1 MKNSSIYFDETDDII
16 DICYDN
22 VFKAVFTRDS
32 PISQGA
38 LSNLISA
45 LICREVTVITINA
58 NEPPIDNIKDRQI
71 RFDINCR
78 AGHDERINV
87 EMSLNPDPFEPVRL
101 EFYAG
106 KLFTGQD
113 IRGAGKDY
121 DDLKQAY
128 QIAILAKERFFK
140 DEKFLHSFEYY
151 DSVNGV
157 SLNGKSRIITLEL
170 SKLEEIVEKSTDEMS
185 AQEYWAVF
193 FRYLTDKSKRWKI
206 NKIIEREDGIAMASE
221 VLKSISKDEIERARL
236 MSEYK
241 YELDLQ
247 SKLVTAERK
256 GIQEGQNY
264 VLELMA
270 QGLSYEEIRKKIE
283 ENK

>member
-1 MKNSSIYFDETDDII
+1 MEKTNIYFDETEDII
-16 DICYDN
+16 DIRLDN
-22 VFKAVFTRDS
+22 VFKAVFTRDTPAS
-32 PISQGA
+32 KIA
-38 LSNLISA
+38 LSRLISA
-45 LICREVTVITINA
+45 IIGREITVITISA
-58 NEPPIDNIKDRQI
+58 NELPIDNIRDRQI
-71 RFDINCR
+71 RFDVHCR
-78 AGHDERINV
+78 AETGELIDV
-87 EMSLNPDPFEPVRL
+87 EMSFNPDPFEPIRL

-113 IRGAGKDY
+113 IKGAKKNY

-128 QIAILAKERFFK
+128 QIAILDKERFFE
-140 DEKFLHSFEYY
+140 DEEFSHSFEYY
-151 DSVNGV
+151 DPIHGV